1 MRLTLRTLLA
11 YLDDIL
17 DETDAQELEKKI
29 DESEMATKLAQRIRQ
44 IVGQTRLDT
53 PALEAEGLDGDANA
67 VAEYLDN
74 TLSLDDVPEFERLCL
89 NSDVHLGEVAAC
101 HQILTLILGEPAATT
116 AELRERIHQ
125 IGQSTAEV
133 SSTATIEETA
143 TIEDSSSSLPVDEET
158 AEGPS
163 PSEQAEKPAY
173 DSDEHWTSA
182 PDYLKRPRR
191 TLWKPVGLAALIVF
205 CLIFAGLFG
214 MGPLDQTHPL
224 ASLFLV
230 NSEPA
235 DSSATVNEPVGGNE
249 EAANVPT
256 QPNNNEGISTEAA
269 NDEQDEEL
277 AGVNTSAETVTD
289 VPTNEPDM
297 LTNPDAVTVVEESP
311 SEPTTSPTEEEDTDL
326 PFILEP
332 EIPQEPASEPV
343 EAGAATAGN
352 LSAGQPAP
360 NVETLNPTPVE
371 TDDLI
376 DSQPAPATPTATAN
390 ADATPEDIPSGDV
403 PPEPRDIDIINL
415 TPSTNENV
423 EDATGDDA
431 VDENNSVAS
440 NEVGKFLSDDEL
452 LARYNQVTSMWDRI
466 DVRDSIRNDDRLL
479 VFPVFRPQ
487 LMLTTGMQLTV
498 IGPAQIRPQP
508 IGEDKS
514 PTIRVDFGRATVET
528 FAQTGSTINIQWS
541 DQQAVVTLADMDSRF
556 AVEVSRQFL
565 PGIDGESGEAHEV
578 VHVYTMSGSVEWQT
592 GDGSATT
599 LVAGQR
605 LTMVDALPARVT
617 TMERFPGWIDG
628 SDARPRDP
636 EAAKML
642 LQRVSLDRPISLSL
656 QEQAESQRLELR
668 SLAVCSLAF
677 LNEFDPLLNALNDN
691 RLRSYWTEEYEALRR
706 AMVTSE
712 DAARALRQAMEE
724 RHGPEGIDLYR
735 LMWGFDDQEL
745 AADGAEKLVSYLDH
759 PSSDFR
765 IVAHEN
771 LKSITGRTSLY
782 MPHYVTKTRK
792 RHIFKWKDQ
801 LNKGEI
807 VYREPPEL
815 SRLLDDLETSPPSP

>member
-29 DESEMATKLAQRIRQ
+29 DESEMAAKLAQRIRQ

-53 PALEAEGLDGDANA
+53 PALEAEGLAGDANA

-116 AELRERIHQ
+116 AELRERIHR
-125 IGQSTAEV
+125 IGQSTAAV
-133 SSTATIEETA
+133 SSTATIEETG

-256 QPNNNEGISTEAA
+256 QPNTNEGTSTEAA

-297 LTNPDAVTVVEESP
+297 LTNPDADTVVEESP
-311 SEPTTSPTEEEDTDL
+311 SEPTTSPTEEDTDL

-332 EIPQEPASEPV
+332 EIPQEPASDPV

-352 LSAGQPAP
+352 LTAGQPTP
-360 NVETLNPTPVE
+360 NVETLNPPPVE

-376 DSQPAPATPTATAN
+376 DSQPAPTATAN
-390 ADATPEDIPSGDV
+390 ADATSDDIPSGDL
-403 PPEPRDIDIINL
+403 PPEPREIDIINL

-466 DVRDSIRNDDRLL
+466 DVRDSIRNDDQLL

-724 RHGPEGIDLYR
+724 RHGPEGVDLYR

-765 IVAHEN
+765 VVAHEN

-801 LNKGEI
+801 LSKGEI

-815 SRLLDDLETSPPSP
+815 SRLLDDSETSPPSP

>member
-1 MRLTLRTLLA
+1 
-11 YLDDIL
+11 
-17 DETDAQELEKKI
+17 
-29 DESEMATKLAQRIRQ
+29 
-44 IVGQTRLDT
+44 
-53 PALEAEGLDGDANA
+53 
-67 VAEYLDN
+67 
-74 TLSLDDVPEFERLCL
+74 
-89 NSDVHLGEVAAC
+89 
-101 HQILTLILGEPAATT
+101 
-116 AELRERIHQ
+116 
-125 IGQSTAEV
+125 
-133 SSTATIEETA
+133 
-143 TIEDSSSSLPVDEET
+143 
-158 AEGPS
+158 
-163 PSEQAEKPAY
+163 
-173 DSDEHWTSA
+173 
-182 PDYLKRPRR
+182 
-191 TLWKPVGLAALIVF
+191 
-205 CLIFAGLFG
+205 
-214 MGPLDQTHPL
+214 
-224 ASLFLV
+224 
-230 NSEPA
+230 
-235 DSSATVNEPVGGNE
+235 
-249 EAANVPT
+249 
-256 QPNNNEGISTEAA
+256 
-269 NDEQDEEL
+269 
-277 AGVNTSAETVTD
+277 
-289 VPTNEPDM
+289 
-297 LTNPDAVTVVEESP
+297 
-311 SEPTTSPTEEEDTDL
+311 
-326 PFILEP
+326 
-332 EIPQEPASEPV
+332 
-343 EAGAATAGN
+343 
-352 LSAGQPAP
+352 
-360 NVETLNPTPVE
+360 
-371 TDDLI
+371 
-376 DSQPAPATPTATAN
+376 
-390 ADATPEDIPSGDV
+390 
-403 PPEPRDIDIINL
+403 
-415 TPSTNENV
+415 
-423 EDATGDDA
+423 
-431 VDENNSVAS
+431 
-440 NEVGKFLSDDEL
+440 
-452 LARYNQVTSMWDRI
+452 MWDRI
-466 DVRDSIRNDDRLL
+466 DVRDSIRNDDQLL

-724 RHGPEGIDLYR
+724 RHGPEGVDLYR

-765 IVAHEN
+765 VVAHEN

-801 LNKGEI
+801 LSKGEI

-815 SRLLDDLETSPPSP
+815 SRLLDNSETSPPSP

>member
-17 DETDAQELEKKI
+17 DEIDAQELEKKI
-29 DESEMATKLAQRIRQ
+29 DESEMATKLAQRIQQ

-133 SSTATIEETA
+133 SSTATIE
-143 TIEDSSSSLPVDEET
+143 DSSSSLPVDEEIDE
-158 AEGPS
+158 APS

-182 PDYLKRPRR
+182 PGYLKRPRR

-230 NSEPA
+230 NSDPA
-235 DSSATVNEPVGGNE
+235 PSSATVNEPVGGNE
-249 EAANVPT
+249 EAANAPT

-269 NDEQDEEL
+269 NDEQDEGL
-277 AGVNTSAETVTD
+277 AGVDTSAETVTD

-297 LTNPDAVTVVEESP
+297 LTNPDAATVVEESP
-311 SEPTTSPTEEEDTDL
+311 SEQTTSPTEEEVTDL

-332 EIPQEPASEPV
+332 EFQQEPA
-343 EAGAATAGN
+343 EAGTATAGN
-352 LSAGQPAP
+352 LTAGQPTP
-360 NVETLNPTPVE
+360 NVETLDPAPVE

-376 DSQPAPATPTATAN
+376 DLQQPPAAPTPSAN
-390 ADATPEDIPSGDV
+390 ADARPDDIPPGDV

-423 EDATGDDA
+423 ENATSDDA

-440 NEVGKFLSDDEL
+440 NEIGKFLSDDEL
-452 LARYNQVTSMWDRI
+452 LARYNRVTSMWDRI
-466 DVRDSIRNDDRLL
+466 DVRDSIRNDDQLL
-479 VFPVFRPQ
+479 VFPVFRPE

-541 DQQAVVTLADMDSRF
+541 DQQAVATLADMDSRF

-592 GDGSATT
+592 GDGSPTT

-724 RHGPEGIDLYR
+724 RHGPEGVDLYR

-745 AADGAEKLVSYLDH
+745 ASEGAEKLVSYLDH

-765 IVAHEN
+765 VVAHEN

-807 VYREPPEL
+807 VYRELSEL
-815 SRLLDDLETSPPSP
+815 SRLLDDPETSPPSP

>member
-17 DETDAQELEKKI
+17 DEIDAQELEKKI
-29 DESEMATKLAQRIRQ
+29 DESEMATKLAQRIQQ

-133 SSTATIEETA
+133 SSTATIE
-143 TIEDSSSSLPVDEET
+143 DSSSSLPVDEEIDE
-158 AEGPS
+158 APS

-182 PDYLKRPRR
+182 PGYLKRPRR

-230 NSEPA
+230 NSDPA
-235 DSSATVNEPVGGNE
+235 PSSATVNEPVGGNE
-249 EAANVPT
+249 EAANAPT
-256 QPNNNEGISTEAA
+256 QPNNNEGIPTEAA
-269 NDEQDEEL
+269 NDEQDEGL
-277 AGVNTSAETVTD
+277 AGVDTSAETVTD

-297 LTNPDAVTVVEESP
+297 LTNPDAATVVEESP
-311 SEPTTSPTEEEDTDL
+311 SEQTTSPTEEEVTDL

-332 EIPQEPASEPV
+332 EIQQEPA
-343 EAGAATAGN
+343 EAGTATAGN
-352 LSAGQPAP
+352 LTAGQPTP
-360 NVETLNPTPVE
+360 NVETLDPAPVE

-376 DSQPAPATPTATAN
+376 DLQQPPAAPTPSAN
-390 ADATPEDIPSGDV
+390 ADARPDDIPPGDV

-423 EDATGDDA
+423 EDATSDDA

-440 NEVGKFLSDDEL
+440 SEIGKFLSDDEL
-452 LARYNQVTSMWDRI
+452 LARYNRVTSMWDRI
-466 DVRDSIRNDDRLL
+466 DVRDSIRNDDQLL
-479 VFPVFRPQ
+479 VFPVFRPE

-541 DQQAVVTLADMDSRF
+541 DQQAVATLADMDSRF

-592 GDGSATT
+592 GDGSPTT

-691 RLRSYWTEEYEALRR
+691 RLRSYWTEEYVALRR

-724 RHGPEGIDLYR
+724 RHGPEGVDLYR

-745 AADGAEKLVSYLDH
+745 ASEGAEKLVSYLDH

-765 IVAHEN
+765 VVAHEN

-807 VYREPPEL
+807 VYRELSEL
-815 SRLLDDLETSPPSP
+815 SRLLDDPETSPPSP

>member
-17 DETDAQELEKKI
+17 DEIDAQELEKKI
-29 DESEMATKLAQRIRQ
+29 DESEMATKLAQRIQQ

-133 SSTATIEETA
+133 SSTATIE
-143 TIEDSSSSLPVDEET
+143 DSSSSLPVDEEIDE
-158 AEGPS
+158 APS

-182 PDYLKRPRR
+182 PGYLKRPRR

-230 NSEPA
+230 NSDPA
-235 DSSATVNEPVGGNE
+235 PSSATVNEPVGGNE
-249 EAANVPT
+249 EAANAPT

-269 NDEQDEEL
+269 NDEQDEGL
-277 AGVNTSAETVTD
+277 AGVDTSAETVTD

-297 LTNPDAVTVVEESP
+297 LTNPDAATVVEESP
-311 SEPTTSPTEEEDTDL
+311 SEQTTSPTEEEVTDL

-332 EIPQEPASEPV
+332 EFQQEPA
-343 EAGAATAGN
+343 EAGTATAGN
-352 LSAGQPAP
+352 LTAGQPTP
-360 NVETLNPTPVE
+360 NVETLDPAPVE

-376 DSQPAPATPTATAN
+376 DLQQPPAAPTPSAN
-390 ADATPEDIPSGDV
+390 ADARPDDIPPGDV

-423 EDATGDDA
+423 EDATSDDA

-440 NEVGKFLSDDEL
+440 NEIGKFLSDDEL
-452 LARYNQVTSMWDRI
+452 LARYNRVTSMWDRI
-466 DVRDSIRNDDRLL
+466 DVRDSIRNDDQLL
-479 VFPVFRPQ
+479 VFPVFRPE

-541 DQQAVVTLADMDSRF
+541 DQQAVATLADMDSRF

-592 GDGSATT
+592 GDGSPTT

-691 RLRSYWTEEYEALRR
+691 RLRSYWTEEYVALRR

-724 RHGPEGIDLYR
+724 RHGPEGVDLYR

-745 AADGAEKLVSYLDH
+745 ASEGAEKLVSYLDH

-765 IVAHEN
+765 VVAHEN

-807 VYREPPEL
+807 VYRELSEL
-815 SRLLDDLETSPPSP
+815 SRLLDDPETSPPSP